1 MIVSMRPADTAFFNL
16 YNLKLVAGRIYF
28 PSDTMREFV
37 VNETVVRNLGI
48 KNAQAAIGMKINV
61 DGKFARSLA

>member
-1 MIVSMRPADTAFFNL
+1 MIVSMKPADTAFFNL
-16 YNLKLVAGRIYF
+16 YNLKLVAGRIYY

-48 KNAQAAIGMKINV
+48 KNAQCYW
-61 DGKFARSLA
+61 